1 MVLLYGRAGRL
12 TAKSGGFRPPR
23 AVKAITP
30 ISVNPGYK
38 PYLFVANIES
48 EPYAAK
54 SDIVAPIALVDVGV
68 MLAPPC
74 TFHQRFSV

>member
-1 MVLLYGRAGRL
+1 
-12 TAKSGGFRPPR
+12 
-23 AVKAITP
+23 VKAITP

>member
-12 TAKSGGFRPPR
+12 TAPKAAVSGPPR

-38 PYLFVANIES
+38 PYLFVANVES

-54 SDIVAPIALVDVGV
+54 SDIVAPTARWTLES
-68 MLAPPC
+68 C
-74 TFHQRFSV
+74 